1 LEVKAEGEVKLYGW
15 RARIG
20 LIVPSSN
27 TTMEPEF
34 SKIMPEGVSVH
45 TARLKLVNVDAES
58 LRKMAER
65 SVEAA
70 EDLATAEVDLIVY
83 GCTTGSLLEG
93 SRWEEELR
101 LRIEKATGITVITT
115 AQAVVKSLKALEARK
130 VSVATPYVEE
140 LNEREKR
147 FLEENGFKVI
157 KIKGLGIARNT
168 EIGKQPPWV
177 VYRLALEVARNSD
190 ADVLFISCTNFR
202 TLEVINYLEEALQ
215 IPVISSNTSS
225 AWLALRT
232 LGIRDSINY
241 GKLLREIKEV
251 T

>member
-1 LEVKAEGEVKLYGW
+1 MEVKAEGEVKLYGW

-101 LRIEKATGITVITT
+101 LRMEKATGITVITT
-115 AQAVVKSLKALEARK
+115 AQAVVKSLKALGARK
-130 VSVATPYVEE
+130 ISVATPYIEE

-157 KIKGLGIARNT
+157 KIKGLGIVRNT

-177 VYRLALEVARNSD
+177 AYRLALEVARDSD

-202 TLEVINYLEEALQ
+202 TLEVINYLEETLQ

-251 T
+251 I

>member
-1 LEVKAEGEVKLYGW
+1 VKAEGEVKLYGW

-20 LIVPSSN
+20 LIIPSSN

-115 AQAVVKSLKALEARK
+115 AQAVVKSLKALGARK
-130 VSVATPYVEE
+130 VSVATPYIEE

-157 KIKGLGIARNT
+157 KIKGLGIVKNT

-177 VYRLALEVARNSD
+177 AYRLALEVARGSD

-202 TLEVINYLEEALQ
+202 TLEVINYLEETLQ
-215 IPVISSNTSS
+215 IPVISSNTST

-251 T
+251 V